1 MLPPELHEPFKDAT
15 ERGLARQ
22 QLLDYYGRLEEV
34 GEFAVL
40 PAELWEPEQAERFPT
55 SASGHAEHPAE
66 RLRRWR
72 ALFTEELRHL
82 EKARDAAV
90 HERIP
95 DVELRTA
102 DYLARRL
109 LAAAYGRSLDEIDN
123 L

>member
-1 MLPPELHEPFKDAT
+1 MLPPELNEPFKDAT

-22 QLLDYYGRLEEV
+22 QLLDYYSRLEEV
-34 GEFAVL
+34 RQLAVL
-40 PAELWEPEQAERFPT
+40 PSELWEPEQAERFPT
-55 SASGHAEHPAE
+55 SASGHSEHPAE

-82 EKARDAAV
+82 KMARDAAV

-109 LAAAYGRSLDEIDN
+109 LAAAYGRGIEEVNN